1 MQEIFPEQVQSEP
14 RLYLERLK
22 QPGTMP
28 APEGGFPQFEGY
40 SVVSVRVREAT
51 ITATNESIVD
61 ALPPDAHAQP
71 IYSYAPPPPPPAPQ
85 PAFAETAAVAPQLT
99 AKPRRRFAGRDL
111 AIWIC
116 VGQLGVIIWWLVG
129 PANQQRH
136 DEPRGVQKAITAPS
150 VNNFFT
156 TAAGWPMQVWNGAKT
171 HVAKAGAKKA
181 PKHSKK
187 SNGRK
192 GGFVPPPPPELAVD
206 KMLVPPP
213 PVAYALPMAGA
224 AAASTLPAPPK
235 REHIAEPV
243 ATAAIEREDLTPN
256 TVPAEHATTASFVPA
271 EESSPVAETATTTA
285 AAAPSAIPDWLQSV
299 PSYNNWH
306 DATKI
311 ESSAPARTV
320 MNGHRK
326 RIITD
331 R

>member
-51 ITATNESIVD
+51 ITATNEPIVD
-61 ALPPDAHAQP
+61 ELPPEAHAQP

-85 PAFAETAAVAPQLT
+85 SFAAPVVTPQFTA

-116 VGQLGVIIWWLVG
+116 VGQLGVIIWWLLG

-136 DEPRGVQKAITAPS
+136 DATKGVQKAMVTAPS
-150 VNNFFT
+150 AVTKFFT
-156 TAAGWPMQVWNGAKT
+156 SASAWT
-171 HVAKAGAKKA
+171 KKPA
-181 PKHSKK
+181 KHSKK
-187 SNGRK
+187 SSSRK
-192 GGFVPPPPPELAVD
+192 GGFVPPPPPELSGG

-224 AAASTLPAPPK
+224 AAASTLPTPPK
-235 REHIAEPV
+235 QERVAET
-243 ATAAIEREDLTPN
+243 AASAAIEREDLAPH
-256 TVPAEHATTASFVPA
+256 TVPAEHATTASIVPA
-271 EESSPVAETATTTA
+271 EESPAGTETATASA

-299 PSYNNWH
+299 PSYNWH

-311 ESSAPARTV
+311 ESSTPVRTV